1 MTTNIGDI
9 LREAREKQ
17 NLTLE
22 DIEGAIK
29 IRRKNLVA
37 IEAGEWGVFPSKI
50 YIQGIISSYGKF
62 LKLEED
68 KLIAYFRREYEQ
80 RDPLHFKTKA
90 TKEQFTPHAR
100 KIAKRIILAIVFLFV
115 MYFTYQLKI
124 FYTPPKVTILEPK
137 NTTFKKEKITLKGE
151 TEADSVITVN
161 GKAVFLNEKNLFQ
174 TDVPLPEA
182 INSVTIEVTGANGKK
197 TIIKK
202 VFTRKF

>member
-1 MTTNIGDI
+1 MGPPMTTNIGDI

-37 IEAGEWGVFPSKI
+37 IEGGQWDVFPSKI

-80 RDPLHFKTKA
+80 RDPLQFKTKA
-90 TKEQFTPHAR
+90 PKEQFTPHAR

-124 FYTPPKVTILEPK
+124 FYTPPKVTILEPN
-137 NTTFKKEKITLKGE
+137 NTTFKNEKITLKGE
-151 TEADSVITVN
+151 TEKDSVITIN
-161 GKAVFLNEKNLFQ
+161 GKLVF
-174 TDVPLPEA
+174 
-182 INSVTIEVTGANGKK
+182 
-197 TIIKK
+197 
-202 VFTRKF
+202 